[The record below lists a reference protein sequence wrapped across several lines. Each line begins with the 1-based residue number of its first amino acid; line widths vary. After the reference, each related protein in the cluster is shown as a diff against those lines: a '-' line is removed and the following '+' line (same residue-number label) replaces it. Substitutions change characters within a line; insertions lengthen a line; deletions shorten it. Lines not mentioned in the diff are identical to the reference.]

1 MNSLPRLP
9 SPLPTSGWRNR
20 LETLLAFLPMGL
32 LAILL
37 WGSVW
42 LVRNAPKAVSGAV
55 VAETSHEPDY
65 FAKNFTLKTYSL
77 QGDLKS
83 FLQGTSSLHFP
94 DTLTNLIEQP
104 VVHSISRSGR
114 LTTAVAK
121 RSLSNEDGSEIQ
133 LFGQAVVH
141 KQGVGTQDPAM
152 TLRSEFIHFCA
163 NTDSLVTYAPVKI
176 ERGEN
181 RFQGNGLKADN
192 FNQRFLLQGQVKALL
207 VPGKRP

>member
-9 SPLPTSGWRNR
+9 TPLPTSGWRKR
-20 LETLLAFLPMGL
+20 LEALLAFLPMIL

-42 LVRNAPKAVSGAV
+42 LVRNAPKAVSGAFL
-55 VAETSHEPDY
+55 AKTSHEPDY
-65 FAKNFTLKTYSL
+65 FANNFTLKTYSL

-83 FLQGTSSLHFP
+83 FLQGTSSVHFP

-133 LFGQAVVH
+133 LIGQAVVH
-141 KQGVGTQDPAM
+141 KQGVGTKEPAM
-152 TLRSEFIHFCA
+152 TLRSEFIHLFA
-163 NTDSLVTYAPVKI
+163 NTDTLVTYAPVKI
-176 ERGEN
+176 ERGDN
-181 RFQGNGLKADN
+181 RFQANGMKADN
-192 FNQRFLLQGQVKALL
+192 LNQRFLLQGQVKVLL

>member
-9 SPLPTSGWRNR
+9 TPIPTSGWRKR
-20 LETLLAFLPMGL
+20 LETLVAFLPMVL
-32 LAILL
+32 LAIIL

-42 LVRNAPKAVSGAV
+42 LVRNAPKAVSGPV

-65 FAKNFTLKTYSL
+65 FANNFTLKTYSL

-83 FLQGTSSLHFP
+83 FLQGTSSVHFP

-133 LFGQAVVH
+133 LIGQAVVH
-141 KQGVGTQDPAM
+141 KQGLGAQDQAM
-152 TLRSEFIHFCA
+152 ILHSEFIHLFA

-176 ERGEN
+176 EQGDN

-192 FNQRFLLQGQVKALL
+192 LNQRFLLQGQVKVLL

>member
-1 MNSLPRLP
+1 MI
-9 SPLPTSGWRNR
+9 
-20 LETLLAFLPMGL
+20 L

-42 LVRNAPKAVSGAV
+42 LVRNAPKPVSGAV

-65 FAKNFTLKTYSL
+65 FANNFTLKTYSL

-83 FLQGTSSLHFP
+83 FLQGTSSVHFP

-104 VVHSISRSGR
+104 VVHSISLSGR

-133 LFGQAVVH
+133 LIGQAVVH
-141 KQGVGTQDPAM
+141 KQGLGPQEQAM
-152 TLRSEFIHFCA
+152 TLRSEFIHLFA

-176 ERGEN
+176 ERGDN
-181 RFQGNGLKADN
+181 RFQGNGLTADN
-192 FNQRFLLQGQVKALL
+192 LNQRFLLQGQVKVLL

>member
-1 MNSLPRLP
+1 
-9 SPLPTSGWRNR
+9 
-20 LETLLAFLPMGL
+20 LAFLPMIL

-55 VAETSHEPDY
+55 VAKTSHEPDY
-65 FAKNFTLKTYSL
+65 FANNFTLKTYSL

-83 FLQGTSSLHFP
+83 FLQGTSSVHFP

-133 LFGQAVVH
+133 LIGQAVVH
-141 KQGVGTQDPAM
+141 KQGVGTKEPAM
-152 TLRSEFIHFCA
+152 TLRSEFIHLFA
-163 NTDSLVTYAPVKI
+163 NTDTLVTYAPVKI
-176 ERGEN
+176 ERGDN
-181 RFQGNGLKADN
+181 RFQANGMKADN
-192 FNQRFLLQGQVKALL
+192 LNQRFLLQGQVKVLL

>member
-9 SPLPTSGWRNR
+9 TPIPASGWRKR
-20 LETLLAFLPMGL
+20 LETLVAFLPMVL

-42 LVRNAPKAVSGAV
+42 LVRNAPKAVSGPV

-65 FAKNFTLKTYSL
+65 FANNFTLKTYSL

-83 FLQGTSSLHFP
+83 FLQGTSSVHFP

-133 LFGQAVVH
+133 LIGQAVVH
-141 KQGVGTQDPAM
+141 KQGLGAQDQAM
-152 TLRSEFIHFCA
+152 TLHSEFIHLFA

-176 ERGEN
+176 ERGNN
-181 RFQGNGLKADN
+181 RFQGNRLKADN
-192 FNQRFLLQGQVKALL
+192 LNQRFLLQGQVKVLL
-207 VPGKRP
+207 VPAKRP

>member
-9 SPLPTSGWRNR
+9 SPLPTTGWRNR

-152 TLRSEFIHFCA
+152 TLRSEFIHFFA
-163 NTDSLVTYAPVKI
+163 NTNSLVTYAPVKI
-176 ERGEN
+176 ERGDN
-181 RFQGNGLKADN
+181 RFQAKGLKADN
-192 FNQRFLLQGQVKALL
+192 LSQRFLLQGQVKVLL
-207 VPGKRP
+207 VPGRRP

>member
-9 SPLPTSGWRNR
+9 APLPMSGWRDR
-20 LETLLAFLPMGL
+20 LETLVAFLPMVL

-42 LVRNAPKAVSGAV
+42 LVRNAPKAVSGPV
-55 VAETSHEPDY
+55 VAKTSHEPDY
-65 FAKNFTLKTYSL
+65 FANNFTLKTYSL

-114 LTTAVAK
+114 LTTAVAN

-152 TLRSEFIHFCA
+152 TLRSEFIHFFA
-163 NTDSLVTYAPVKI
+163 NTDSLVTYAPVQI

-192 FNQRFLLQGQVKALL
+192 LNQRFLLQGQVKALL

>member
-9 SPLPTSGWRNR
+9 APVPTSGWRKR
-20 LETLLAFLPMGL
+20 LETLLAFLPMVL

-65 FAKNFTLKTYSL
+65 FANNFTLKTYSL

-83 FLQGTSSLHFP
+83 FLQGTSSVHFP

-114 LTTAVAK
+114 LTTAVAQ

-133 LFGQAVVH
+133 LIGQAVVH
-141 KQGVGTQDPAM
+141 KQGVGTKEPAM
-152 TLRSEFIHFCA
+152 TLRSEFIHMFT
-163 NTDSLVTYAPVKI
+163 NTDTLVTYAPVKI
-176 ERGEN
+176 ERGDN
-181 RFQGNGLKADN
+181 RFQANGMKADN
-192 FNQRFLLQGQVKALL
+192 LNQRFLLQGQVKVLL
-207 VPGKRP
+207 VPGNRP

>member
-1 MNSLPRLP
+1 MISLPRLS
-9 SPLPTSGWRNR
+9 SPVPASGWRNR
-20 LETLLAFLPMGL
+20 LETLLAFLPMVL

-37 WGSVW
+37 WGSMW
-42 LVRNAPKAVSGAV
+42 LVRNAPKAVSAAV
-55 VAETSHEPDY
+55 EAEASHEPDY
-65 FAKNFTLKTYSL
+65 FANNFTLKTYSL

-83 FLQGTSSLHFP
+83 FLQGVSSLHFP

-104 VVHSISRSGR
+104 VVHSISLSGR

-133 LFGQAVVH
+133 LIGQAVVH
-141 KQGVGTQDPAM
+141 KQGLGPQEQAM
-152 TLRSEFIHFCA
+152 TLRSEFIHLFA

-176 ERGEN
+176 ERGDN
-181 RFQGNGLKADN
+181 RFQGNGLTADN
-192 FNQRFLLQGQVKALL
+192 LNQRFLLQGQVKVLL

>member
-1 MNSLPRLP
+1 MV
-9 SPLPTSGWRNR
+9 
-20 LETLLAFLPMGL
+20 L

-55 VAETSHEPDY
+55 MAETSHEPDY
-65 FAKNFTLKTYSL
+65 FANNFTLKTYSL
-77 QGDLKS
+77 EGDLKS
-83 FLQGTSSLHFP
+83 FLQGTSSVHFP

-133 LFGQAVVH
+133 LFGQAVVY
-141 KQGVGTQDPAM
+141 KQGLGTQDPAM
-152 TLRSEFIHFCA
+152 TLRSELIHFFA

-181 RFQGNGLKADN
+181 RFQANGLKADN
-192 FNQRFLLQGQVKALL
+192 LNQRFLLQGQVKVLL
-207 VPGKRP
+207 VPSKRP

>member
-9 SPLPTSGWRNR
+9 SPLPTTGWRNR

-32 LAILL
+32 LAVLL

-77 QGDLKS
+77 KGDMKS
-83 FLQGTSSLHFP
+83 FLQGTSSVHYP

-133 LFGQAVVH
+133 LFGQAVLY
-141 KQGVGTQDPAM
+141 KQGLGTQDPAM
-152 TLRSEFIHFCA
+152 TLRSEFIHFFA

-181 RFQGNGLKADN
+181 RFQANGLKADN
-192 FNQRFLLQGQVKALL
+192 LNQRFLLQGQVKVLL

>member
-9 SPLPTSGWRNR
+9 APVPTSGWRNR
-20 LETLLAFLPMGL
+20 LETLVAFLPMVL

-42 LVRNAPKAVSGAV
+42 LVRNAPKAVSGPV
-55 VAETSHEPDY
+55 VAKTSHEPDY
-65 FAKNFTLKTYSL
+65 FANNFTLKTYSL

-141 KQGVGTQDPAM
+141 KQGLGTQDPAM
-152 TLRSEFIHFCA
+152 TLRSEFIHLFA
-163 NTDSLVTYAPVKI
+163 NTDSLVTYAPVQI
-176 ERGEN
+176 ERGDN

-192 FNQRFLLQGQVKALL
+192 LNQRFSLQGQVKVLL
-207 VPGKRP
+207 VPAKRP

>member
-9 SPLPTSGWRNR
+9 TPIPTSGWRNR
-20 LETLLAFLPMGL
+20 LETLVAFLPMVL

-42 LVRNAPKAVSGAV
+42 LVRNAPKAVSGPV

-65 FAKNFTLKTYSL
+65 FANNFTLKTYSL

-83 FLQGTSSLHFP
+83 FLQGTSSVHFP

-114 LTTAVAK
+114 LTTAIAK

-133 LFGQAVVH
+133 LIGQAVVH
-141 KQGVGTQDPAM
+141 KQGVGPQEQAM
-152 TLRSEFIHFCA
+152 TLRSEFIHLFA
-163 NTDSLVTYAPVKI
+163 NTDTLVTYAPVQI
-176 ERGEN
+176 ERGDN

-192 FNQRFLLQGQVKALL
+192 LNQRFLLQGQVKALL
-207 VPGKRP
+207 VPGQRP

>member
-9 SPLPTSGWRNR
+9 APVPTPGWRNR
-20 LETLLAFLPMGL
+20 LETFLAFLPLVL

-42 LVRNAPKAVSGAV
+42 LVRNAPKAVSGPV
-55 VAETSHEPDY
+55 VAKISHEPDY
-65 FAKNFTLKTYSL
+65 FANNFTLKTYSL

-152 TLRSEFIHFCA
+152 TLRSEFIHFFA

-176 ERGEN
+176 ERGDN

-192 FNQRFLLQGQVKALL
+192 LNQRFLLQGQVKVLL

>member
-9 SPLPTSGWRNR
+9 APVSMLGWRNR
-20 LETLLAFLPMGL
+20 LETLVAFLPMVL

-42 LVRNAPKAVSGAV
+42 LVRNAPKAVSGPV
-55 VAETSHEPDY
+55 VAKTSHEPDY
-65 FAKNFTLKTYSL
+65 FANNFTLKTYSL
-77 QGDLKS
+77 QGELKS
-83 FLQGTSSLHFP
+83 FLQGKSSLHFP

-114 LTTAVAK
+114 LTTAVAN

-133 LFGQAVVH
+133 LFGQAVVY
-141 KQGVGTQDPAM
+141 KQGLGTQDPAM
-152 TLRSEFIHFCA
+152 TLRSEFIHFFA

-192 FNQRFLLQGQVKALL
+192 LNQRFLLQGQVKALL

>member
-1 MNSLPRLP
+1 MISLPRLS
-9 SPLPTSGWRNR
+9 SPVPASGWRNR
-20 LETLLAFLPMGL
+20 LETLLAFLPMVL

-37 WGSVW
+37 WGSMW
-42 LVRNAPKAVSGAV
+42 LVRNAPKAVSAAV
-55 VAETSHEPDY
+55 EAEASHEPDY
-65 FAKNFTLKTYSL
+65 FANNFTLKTYSL

-83 FLQGTSSLHFP
+83 FLQGVSSLHFP

-104 VVHSISRSGR
+104 VVHSISLSGR

-133 LFGQAVVH
+133 LIGQAVVH
-141 KQGVGTQDPAM
+141 KQGLGPQEQAM
-152 TLRSEFIHFCA
+152 TLRSEFIHLFA

-176 ERGEN
+176 ERGDN

-192 FNQRFLLQGQVKALL
+192 LNQRFLLQGQVKALL
-207 VPGKRP
+207 VPGQRP

>member
-9 SPLPTSGWRNR
+9 APVPTSGWRNR
-20 LETLLAFLPMGL
+20 LETLLAFLPMVL
-32 LAILL
+32 LVILL
-37 WGSVW
+37 WGSFW
-42 LVRNAPKAVSGAV
+42 LVRNAPKALSGAV

-65 FAKNFTLKTYSL
+65 FANNFTLKTYSL

-83 FLQGTSSLHFP
+83 FLQGTSSVHFP

-133 LFGQAVVH
+133 LIGQAVVH
-141 KQGVGTQDPAM
+141 KQGVGTQEPAM
-152 TLRSEFIHFCA
+152 TLRSEFIHLFA

-176 ERGEN
+176 ERGDN
-181 RFQGNGLKADN
+181 RFQGNGLTADN
-192 FNQRFLLQGQVKALL
+192 LNQRFLLQGQVKVLL
-207 VPGKRP
+207 VPTKRP

>member
-9 SPLPTSGWRNR
+9 APVPTSGWRNR
-20 LETLLAFLPMGL
+20 LETLVAFLPMVL

-42 LVRNAPKAVSGAV
+42 LVRNAPKAVPGAV

-65 FAKNFTLKTYSL
+65 FANNFTLKTYSL

-83 FLQGTSSLHFP
+83 FLQGTSTLHFP

-104 VVHSISRSGR
+104 VVQSISRSGR

-133 LFGQAVVH
+133 LIGQAVVH
-141 KQGVGTQDPAM
+141 KQGLGTQEPAM
-152 TLRSEFIHFCA
+152 TLRSEFIHLFA

-181 RFQGNGLKADN
+181 RFQANH
-192 FNQRFLLQGQVKALL
+192 LQGDVSNH
-207 VPGKRP
+207 

>member
-9 SPLPTSGWRNR
+9 APLPTAGWRNR
-20 LETLLAFLPMGL
+20 LETLMAFLPMVL

-42 LVRNAPKAVSGAV
+42 LVRNAPKAVSGPV
-55 VAETSHEPDY
+55 VAKISHEPDY
-65 FAKNFTLKTYSL
+65 FANNFTLKTYSL

-83 FLQGTSSLHFP
+83 FLQGKSSLHFP

-104 VVHSISRSGR
+104 VVHSFSRSGR

-121 RSLSNEDGSEIQ
+121 QSLSNEDGSEIQ

-141 KQGVGTQDPAM
+141 KQGVGAQDPAM
-152 TLRSEFIHFCA
+152 TLRSEFIHFFA

-181 RFQGNGLKADN
+181 RFQANGLKADN
-192 FNQRFLLQGQVKALL
+192 LDQRFLLQGQVKVLL

>member
-9 SPLPTSGWRNR
+9 TPVPTSGWRNR
-20 LETLLAFLPMGL
+20 LEALLAFLPMIL

-42 LVRNAPKAVSGAV
+42 LVRNAPKPVSGAV

-65 FAKNFTLKTYSL
+65 FANNFTLKTYSL

-83 FLQGTSSLHFP
+83 FLQGTSSVHFP

-104 VVHSISRSGR
+104 VVHSISLSGR

-133 LFGQAVVH
+133 LIGQAVVH
-141 KQGVGTQDPAM
+141 KQGLGPQEQAM
-152 TLRSEFIHFCA
+152 TLRSEFIHLFA

-176 ERGEN
+176 ERGDN
-181 RFQGNGLKADN
+181 RFQGNGLTADN
-192 FNQRFLLQGQVKALL
+192 LNQRFLLQGQVKVLL

>member
-9 SPLPTSGWRNR
+9 APLPTSGWRNR
-20 LETLLAFLPMGL
+20 LETLVAFLPMVL

-42 LVRNAPKAVSGAV
+42 LVRNAPKVVSGPV
-55 VAETSHEPDY
+55 VAKTSHEPDY
-65 FAKNFTLKTYSL
+65 FANNFTLKTYSL

-133 LFGQAVVH
+133 LIGQAVVH
-141 KQGVGTQDPAM
+141 KQGLATQDPAM
-152 TLRSEFIHFCA
+152 TLRSEFIHFFA

-192 FNQRFLLQGQVKALL
+192 LNQRFLLQGQVKVLL
-207 VPGKRP
+207 VPAKRP